1 MVEPQL
7 AGTNPWSPHEYGLV
21 DRTSP
26 LRIDD
31 NNRPY
36 DNRGDDKTLASK
48 DLEHGQGQE
57 LGLAPT
63 SKSGTQKL
71 GLRMDPALNL
81 STSTLIEPLDE
92 NIAIR
97 KECKL
102 QLVLQQVTHGKEL
115 IDQHLARTGDFLER
129 DVLEHQVQRLQTQ
142 VAETRAIV
150 AELETRLNLAE
161 WSNRHIV
168 EELKMLLAE

>member
-31 NNRPY
+31 NSKPY
-36 DNRGDDKTLASK
+36 DYRGDDKTLASK
-48 DLEHGQGQE
+48 DLEKGQGQE

-150 AELETRLNLAE
+150 AELETRLNL
-161 WSNRHIV
+161 
-168 EELKMLLAE
+168 